1 MDALC
6 VSVGWL
12 LWYKH
17 RAWVCW
23 DGGFRIGGG
32 VAGCMFGCTGYW
44 ISYAFSLSGV
54 VTVVF
59 LGRWGVGLN
68 ALVVLLLLN
77 WF

>member
-1 MDALC
+1 MGGCCGINIGLGF
-6 VSVGWL
+6 VGM
-12 LWYKH
+12 
-17 RAWVCW
+17 
-23 DGGFRIGGG
+23 GGFRIGGG

>member
-1 MDALC
+1 M
-6 VSVGWL
+6 
-12 LWYKH
+12 
-17 RAWVCW
+17 
-23 DGGFRIGGG
+23 GGFRIDGGF
-32 VAGCMFGCTGYW
+32 AGCMFGCTGYW